1 MNHLVTIPRH
11 QAVLNYTLRRLL
23 TNAASSNPIT
33 SLKGNHT
40 KVHPSWT
47 DKNEDPKTSK
57 SQSTCRPMWSN
68 FYGLNSSLPIGNKSK
83 LISNYENS
91 EDQNQAV
98 PHCKENSSDLNNSKD
113 LKKLKFYFPDNNK
126 YIANWNNLLN
136 NTYEGLLGYK
146 VSVLS
151 HLKQPLGPLSPCSRN
166 FHTSTCQSANRPIP
180 IPPYEPPR
188 DALGLTYIS
197 DLNQEDAERI
207 KNVAY
212 EELKLLLEKHNIA
225 YTKTKAK
232 KRTTDNGLFGTALEV
247 LVAKDIYNNRLVSDL
262 KVPAVF
268 SLLVRF
274 IEKNGI
280 QGIFRVPGST
290 ERIKAF
296 RKELEDNFYK
306 IPNYSIHEHT
316 QISELTAHEVC
327 SVFKAFLRELPAYL
341 ISSER
346 MEYFPNIKTL
356 PFAQQMKATNMF
368 ILSMKEEYRDTL
380 QVFLR
385 LMNLTIENKSVTQM
399 DDQNLATCHAPNI
412 FALPKGSETD
422 MTRINDNFEYFK
434 TLTNYN
440 KKLFVV
446 PPNFISQIRQQ
457 YATGASAKPKR
468 KFISKLLGKKSK
480 GEEIPPPRE
489 ELMRLKEVKIEVHA
503 PQMTRESA
511 VITINESTTAKDVI
525 YQSLFEDARRNIAQG
540 QNADR
545 AIEYLCEAARRQNA
559 QGEDEDRAIEYLCE
573 VGGNIGER
581 CLDPEAKVLEV
592 YRVNPTA
599 EWMIKTKKGR

>member
-23 TNAASSNPIT
+23 TNAASGNPIT

-57 SQSTCRPMWSN
+57 SQSSCRPIWSN

-91 EDQNQAV
+91 EDQLTLSGMLQISFPTVSQFSLFDATNHELADIYQKTKLCLIA
-98 PHCKENSSDLNNSKD
+98 
-113 LKKLKFYFPDNNK
+113 KKIHQLKFYFPDNNK

-151 HLKQPLGPLSPCSRN
+151 HLKQPLGSLPPCSRN
-166 FHTSTCQSANRPIP
+166 FHTSTSQSANH
-180 IPPYEPPR
+180 PYEPPR

-197 DLNQEDAERI
+197 DLNEEDAERI

-212 EELKLLLEKHNIA
+212 EELKLLLKKRNIA

-232 KRTTDNGLFGTALEV
+232 KRTTDSGLFGTALEV
-247 LVAKDIYNNRLVSDL
+247 LVAKDIKKNRLVSDL

-268 SLLVRF
+268 SLMVQF
-274 IEKNGI
+274 IEENGMLVE
-280 QGIFRVPGST
+280 GIFRKSGSA
-290 ERIKAF
+290 EKIKAF

-327 SVFKAFLRELPAYL
+327 SAFKAFLRELPAYL

-380 QVFLR
+380 QV
-385 LMNLTIENKSVTQM
+385 
-399 DDQNLATCHAPNI
+399 
-412 FALPKGSETD
+412 
-422 MTRINDNFEYFK
+422 
-434 TLTNYN
+434 
-440 KKLFVV
+440 

-457 YATGASAKPKR
+457 YATGVSAKPKR
-468 KFISKLLGKKSK
+468 KFISKLLGRKSK

-489 ELMRLKEVKIEVHA
+489 ELMRLKEVQIEVHA

-511 VITINESTTAKDVI
+511 VITINESTTAKDVVSQTKPTI
-525 YQSLFEDARRNIAQG
+525 YRTILEDARRQI
-540 QNADR
+540 
-545 AIEYLCEAARRQNA
+545 A
-559 QGEDEDRAIEYLCE
+559 QGEDEDRAIEYLYE

-599 EWMIKTKKGR
+599 EWMIKTKKER

>member
-23 TNAASSNPIT
+23 TNAASGNPIT

-57 SQSTCRPMWSN
+57 SQSSCRPIWSN

-91 EDQNQAV
+91 EDQNQTV

-113 LKKLKFYFPDNNK
+113 LEKLKFYFPDNNK

-151 HLKQPLGPLSPCSRN
+151 HLKQPLGSLPPCSRN
-166 FHTSTCQSANRPIP
+166 FHTSTSQSANH
-180 IPPYEPPR
+180 PYEPPR

-197 DLNQEDAERI
+197 DLNEEDAERI

-212 EELKLLLEKHNIA
+212 EELKLLLKKRNIA

-232 KRTTDNGLFGTALEV
+232 KRTTDSGLFGTALEV
-247 LVAKDIYNNRLVSDL
+247 LVAKDIKKNRLVSDL

-268 SLLVRF
+268 SLMVQF
-274 IEKNGI
+274 IEENGMLVE
-280 QGIFRVPGST
+280 GIFRKSGSA
-290 ERIKAF
+290 EKIKAF

-327 SVFKAFLRELPAYL
+327 SAFKAFLRELPAYL

-399 DDQNLATCHAPNI
+399 DDRNLAICVAPNI

-422 MTRINDNFEYFK
+422 MTKMNDIFGYFK

-440 KKLFVV
+440 KKLFAV

-457 YATGASAKPKR
+457 YATGVSAKPKR
-468 KFISKLLGKKSK
+468 KFISKLLGRKSK

-489 ELMRLKEVKIEVHA
+489 ELMRLKEVQIEVHA

-511 VITINESTTAKDVI
+511 VITINESTTAKDVVSQTKPTI
-525 YQSLFEDARRNIAQG
+525 YRTILEDARRQI
-540 QNADR
+540 
-545 AIEYLCEAARRQNA
+545 A
-559 QGEDEDRAIEYLCE
+559 QGEDEDRAIEYLYE

-599 EWMIKTKKGR
+599 EWMIKTKKER

>member
-23 TNAASSNPIT
+23 TNAASGNPIT

-68 FYGLNSSLPIGNKSK
+68 FYGLNSSLRIGNKSK

-151 HLKQPLGPLSPCSRN
+151 HLKQPLGPLPPCSRN
-166 FHTSTCQSANRPIP
+166 FHTSTCQSANRPAP
-180 IPPYEPPR
+180 LPPYEPPR

-197 DLNQEDAERI
+197 DLNEEDAERI

-232 KRTTDNGLFGTALEV
+232 KRTTDSGLFGTALEV
-247 LVAKDIYNNRLVSDL
+247 LVAKDIKKNRLVSDL

-268 SLLVRF
+268 SLMVRF
-274 IEKNGI
+274 IEENGMLV
-280 QGIFRVPGST
+280 QGIFRVPGSA

-296 RKELEDNFYK
+296 RKELEENFYK
-306 IPNYSIHEHT
+306 IPNYSIYDHT
-316 QISELTAHEVC
+316 NISELTVHEV
-327 SVFKAFLRELPAYL
+327 SSAFKAFLRELPAYL

-346 MEYFPNIKTL
+346 MECFPNIKTL
-356 PFAQQMKATNMF
+356 PFTEQIKATNMF

-399 DDQNLATCHAPNI
+399 DDQNLATCHAPNV
-412 FALPKGSETD
+412 FAMPKGSETD
-422 MTRINDNFEYFK
+422 MTRINDNFGYFK

-440 KKLFVV
+440 KKLFAV

-457 YATGASAKPKR
+457 YATGVSAKPKR

-489 ELMRLKEVKIEVHA
+489 ELMRLKEVQIEVHA

-525 YQSLFEDARRNIAQG
+525 YQYEAIPKTILEDARRNIAQG
-540 QNADR
+540 EN
-545 AIEYLCEAARRQNA
+545 
-559 QGEDEDRAIEYLCE
+559 EDRAIEYLCE